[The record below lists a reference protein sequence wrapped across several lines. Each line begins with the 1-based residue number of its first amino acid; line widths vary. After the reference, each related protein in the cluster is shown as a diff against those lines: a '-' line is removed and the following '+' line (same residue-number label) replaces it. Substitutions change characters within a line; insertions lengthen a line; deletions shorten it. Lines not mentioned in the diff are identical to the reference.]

1 MRRASLSARSE
12 VLARRSALAAAGT
25 VRRRRKPGVVGLGVA
40 WVAALVCFVVLLGS
54 SAYQV
59 TVLGTAFALA
69 IASLGVGLELRALS
83 QLSLGQG
90 AFIALGGYTELI
102 LGSEHGWG
110 FVPSMVVAVLIAIA
124 VGALLGLA
132 GSRLRTHYF
141 ILLTAAIQVL
151 ASACITGLTSLTGGA
166 EGRSLPGSIDLWVG
180 SISSIRGTA
189 ILTGV
194 VAVIAAVAVDVL
206 IRRPAGHRMI
216 AVSRAAP
223 AARASGISPVRQN
236 VYGGCI
242 LGGLGALSG
251 VLYAPLIGYLGPD
264 EFALSLSIICV
275 LVGVVSTRLSF
286 AMAIVAA
293 VVLEE
298 LTQGIASSGDWAGAI
313 YGAIIVVVGAGMAA
327 GQLARNR
334 RS

>member
-1 MRRASLSARSE
+1 MLG
-12 VLARRSALAAAGT
+12 LA
-25 VRRRRKPGVVGLGVA
+25 VA
-40 WVAALVCFVVLLGS
+40 WAGALVCVAVLLNS
-54 SAYQV
+54 SSYQV

-90 AFIALGGYTELI
+90 AFMALGAYTELI

-110 FVPSMVVAVLIAIA
+110 FLPAMIVAVAMAVAI
-124 VGALLGLA
+124 GALLGLA

-151 ASACITGLTSLTGGA
+151 ASSSITGLTSLTGGA
-166 EGRSLPGSIDLWVG
+166 EGMSMPANIDLWVG

-189 ILTGV
+189 ILAAG
-194 VAVIAAVAVDVL
+194 VAVFATIAVDVL
-206 IRRPAGHRMI
+206 IRRPWGHRMI
-216 AVSRAAP
+216 SVSRAIP
-223 AARASGISPVRQN
+223 TARASGISPVRQN
-236 VYGGCI
+236 IYGGCI
-242 LGGLGALSG
+242 LGGLGTLAG

-286 AMAIVAA
+286 AMGIVAA

-298 LTQGIASSGDWAGAI
+298 LTQGISSSGDWAGAI
-313 YGAIIVVVGAGMAA
+313 YGAIIVVVGAAMAA

-334 RS
+334 G